1 MKNKNFKLLLTSN
14 SIAYFAFQL
23 IGPFMAIF
31 LNQIGGGIENLGMLY
46 GVSLLFNSVA
56 SFYVGKFSDKIGRKP
71 FLVISSILSS
81 VFILGYLYVKNL
93 SQLYVLQ
100 AVYGINN
107 AAWSISEQAFL
118 ADITKKRTR
127 GKMIGIY
134 NLILGILMSIGL
146 MIGGM
151 LIGKFGFKIIF
162 YSVSILNLISVIFLV
177 MINEKK

>member
-93 SQLYVLQ
+93 S
-100 AVYGINN
+100 I
-107 AAWSISEQAFL
+107 E
-118 ADITKKRTR
+118 
-127 GKMIGIY
+127 
-134 NLILGILMSIGL
+134 
-146 MIGGM
+146 
-151 LIGKFGFKIIF
+151 
-162 YSVSILNLISVIFLV
+162 
-177 MINEKK
+177 